1 MASINEL
8 RCGREAVRLQTVRE
22 MVDHLS
28 HLIENRLVDPH
39 EARQRAG
46 DLRFQIG
53 LLFPGKQ
60 DTFDMIYGARFKRQ
74 IEQFLTKT

>member
-8 RCGREAVRLQTVRE
+8 RRGPEAMRLETLRE

-28 HLIENRLVDPH
+28 HLIENRLVDLH
-39 EARQRAG
+39 EARRRAG

-60 DTFDMIYGARFKRQ
+60 GTFDLIYGTRFKRQ